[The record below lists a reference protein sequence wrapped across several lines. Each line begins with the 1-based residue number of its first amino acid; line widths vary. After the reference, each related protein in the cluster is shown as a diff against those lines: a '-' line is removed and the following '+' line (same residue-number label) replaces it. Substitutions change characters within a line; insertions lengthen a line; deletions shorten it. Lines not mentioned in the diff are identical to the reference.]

1 MIYAPVLIPT
11 LNRYE
16 HLKETITSLSH
27 CTGAE
32 FTDLYIA
39 LDYPPSAYY
48 EEGYKKIVNFLPS
61 ISGFKSVNIIRRD
74 HNFGVGKNALDAL
87 VNIVFKEHDRYIFSE
102 DDNHFSPNFLEFMN
116 KGFEIFKGNKSV
128 IAINGYRHFY
138 DLIFADN
145 NYFFQTIDFSA
156 WGYGMMRETRI
167 TIGNIIT
174 KKYFRKKFL
183 NPINWWRV
191 GRNGLNRFL
200 QFLYF
205 ALGSYKKPTITD
217 GTLSIYM
224 ALNNLKVVMPKV
236 SKVRNIGW
244 DSLANSYS
252 GNMRSHLSEKYNH
265 QVIDTESTFEYMGD
279 GYSFFSENRRAY
291 KKETLD
297 RLTTWSFF
305 KIIGKKLL
313 RVLEKHLQFS

>member
-48 EEGYKKIVNFLPS
+48 EEGYIKIVNFLPS

-116 KGFEIFKGNKSV
+116 KGFEMFKDNKSV

-138 DLIFADN
+138 DLKFADN

-156 WGYGMMRETRI
+156 WGYGMMRETRL
-167 TIGNIIT
+167 TIGSIIT
-174 KKYFRKKFL
+174 K
-183 NPINWWRV
+183 
-191 GRNGLNRFL
+191 
-200 QFLYF
+200 
-205 ALGSYKKPTITD
+205 
-217 GTLSIYM
+217 
-224 ALNNLKVVMPKV
+224 
-236 SKVRNIGW
+236 
-244 DSLANSYS
+244 
-252 GNMRSHLSEKYNH
+252 
-265 QVIDTESTFEYMGD
+265 
-279 GYSFFSENRRAY
+279 
-291 KKETLD
+291 
-297 RLTTWSFF
+297 
-305 KIIGKKLL
+305 
-313 RVLEKHLQFS
+313 